1 MPLILTTE
9 KHYRWKNN
17 DVMEQQLLRDKTQ
30 TPVIL
35 EETLKESLAFL
46 ANLADRPA
54 GIRTSPSIE
63 DNLAEEGVGSLAA
76 LTSFQEQFSAG
87 LSGSP
92 GPRYLGFVTGGST
105 PAGIAGDWLTS
116 VIDQNVASAGDSSA
130 NQVEYQAV
138 NWLKALFGID
148 QAYAGTFV
156 SGATMSS
163 FTGLAIGRQW
173 VGQQLGVDIG
183 HEGLA
188 SVGAIS
194 VLSGCAHSSVFKA
207 LSMLG
212 MGRAC
217 VQRLPLQEGREAVDI
232 GALREALEAQNGRPC
247 IVVANSGTVN
257 SVDFDDLVAIGQL
270 KAEFPFWLHV
280 DAAFGGFAACSPEY
294 AHFMDGINAADSITI
309 DLHKMLNV
317 PYDSAI
323 QLTRHPDLQQ
333 AVFQNSGARYL
344 EVNAAEVPFVH
355 LTPENSRRFRA
366 LPTWFSLKAYGRAG
380 FRDLVE
386 RNVLLAKQLGEW
398 IDRSPQF
405 ELLSPVHFNVVCFT
419 LNAPKEEL
427 ASLITRFL
435 AALTHDGRVF
445 LTPSDWKGTPCIRAA
460 FSNWQTEESDLFI
473 IQQALQEVLS
483 VYQD

>member
-1 MPLILTTE
+1 
-9 KHYRWKNN
+9 
-17 DVMEQQLLRDKTQ
+17 MEQQLLRDKTQ

-46 ANLADRPA
+46 ANLSDRPA
-54 GIRTSPSIE
+54 GLRTAPPIE
-63 DNLAEEGVGSLAA
+63 DHLAEEGVGSLAA
-76 LTSFQEQFSAG
+76 LSSFQEQFSAG

-130 NQVEYQAV
+130 SQVEYQAV

-148 QAYAGTFV
+148 DTYSGTFV

-173 VGQQLGVDIG
+173 VGQELGVDIG

-188 SVGAIS
+188 AIGLIP

-212 MGRAC
+212 MGRSS
-217 VQRLPLQEGREAVDI
+217 VQRLPLQEGREAVDLA
-232 GALREALEAQNGRPC
+232 ALRKALAAQKGRPC

-257 SVDFDDLVAIGQL
+257 SVDFDDLQAIGQL
-270 KAEFPFWLHV
+270 KKEFPFWLHV
-280 DAAFGGFAACSPEY
+280 DAAFGGFAACSPQY
-294 AHFMDGINAADSITI
+294 AHFMEGINAADSITI

-323 QLTRHPDLQQ
+323 QLTRHSELQQ

-344 EVNAAEVPFVH
+344 EVDAAEVPFVH

-386 RNVLLAKQLGEW
+386 RNVTLAKQLGDW
-398 IDRSPQF
+398 IDRSTHF
-405 ELLSPVHFNVVCFT
+405 TLLSPVHFNVVCFT
-419 LNAPKEEL
+419 LDAPQHEL
-427 ASLITRFL
+427 AARINQFL
-435 AALTHDGRVF
+435 SALTHDGRVF
-445 LTPSDWKGTPCIRAA
+445 LTPSEWKGTPCIRAA
-460 FSNWQTEESDLFI
+460 FSNWQTQESDLFI
-473 IQQALQEVLS
+473 IQQALQEVMLS
-483 VYQD
+483 YQQ

>member
-1 MPLILTTE
+1 
-9 KHYRWKNN
+9 
-17 DVMEQQLLRDKTQ
+17 MEQQLLRDKTQ

-46 ANLADRPA
+46 ANLSDRPA

-63 DNLAEEGVGSLAA
+63 NELAEEGVGSLAA
-76 LTSFQEQFSAG
+76 LASFQEQFSSG

-148 QAYAGTFV
+148 EMYFGTFV

-173 VGQQLGVDIG
+173 VGQYLGVDIA

-188 SVGAIS
+188 AVGTIP

-212 MGRAC
+212 MGRSC
-217 VQRLPLQEGREAVDI
+217 LQRLPLQEGSEAVDLA
-232 GALREALEAQNGRPC
+232 ALRETLAAQKGRPC

-257 SVDFDDLVAIGQL
+257 SVDFDDLQAIGKL
-270 KAEFPFWLHV
+270 KKEFPFWLHV
-280 DAAFGGFAACSPEY
+280 DAAFGGFAACTPQY
-294 AHFMDGINAADSITI
+294 AHFMEGINAADSITI

-323 QLTRHPDLQQ
+323 QLTRHPELQQ

-344 EVNAAEVPFVH
+344 EVDAAEVPFVH

-386 RNVLLAKQLGEW
+386 RNVELAKQLGDW
-398 IDRSPQF
+398 IDRSNDF
-405 ELLSPVHFNVVCFT
+405 TLLSPVHFNVVCFT
-419 LNAPKEEL
+419 LDAPKREL
-427 ASLITRFL
+427 AARINQFL
-435 AALTHDGRVF
+435 SALTQDGRVF
-445 LTPSDWKGTPCIRAA
+445 LTPSEWKGTPCIRAA
-460 FSNWQTEESDLFI
+460 FSNWQTQESDLFI
-473 IQQALQEVLS
+473 IQRALQEVNAA
-483 VYQD
+483 YQNQ

>member
-1 MPLILTTE
+1 
-9 KHYRWKNN
+9 
-17 DVMEQQLLRDKTQ
+17 MEQQLLRDKTQ
-30 TPVIL
+30 IPVIL

-46 ANLADRPA
+46 AKLSERPA
-54 GIRTSPSIE
+54 GIRTSPAIDE
-63 DNLAEEGVGSLAA
+63 TLLENGVGSLAA
-76 LTSFQEQFSAG
+76 LATFQEQFSAG

-116 VIDQNVASAGDSSA
+116 IIDQNVASAGDSSA

-138 NWLKALFGID
+138 NWLKALFDID
-148 QAYAGTFV
+148 EAYTGTFV

-188 SVGAIS
+188 ALGHIK

-212 MGRAC
+212 MGRSC
-217 VQRLPLQEGREAVDI
+217 VERLPLQEGREAVDLE
-232 GALREALEAQNGRPC
+232 ALRAALIAQQGRPC
-247 IVVANSGTVN
+247 IVVANTGTVN
-257 SVDFDDLVAIGQL
+257 SVDFDDLKVIGRL
-270 KAEFPFWLHV
+270 KEEFPFWLHV
-280 DAAFGGFAACSPEY
+280 DAAFGGFAACSPQY
-294 AHFMDGINAADSITI
+294 AHFMEGINAADSITI

-323 QLTRHPDLQQ
+323 QLTRHQDLQQ

-344 EVNAAEVPFVH
+344 EVNAEEVPFVH

-386 RNVLLAKQLGEW
+386 RNVELAQQLGEW
-398 IDRSPQF
+398 IDRSPHF
-405 ELLSPVHFNVVCFT
+405 ILLSPVHFNVVCFT
-419 LNAPKEEL
+419 LDAPAAERSAL
-427 ASLITRFL
+427 VNQYLS
-435 AALTHDGRVF
+435 ALTHDGRVF

-460 FSNWQTEESDLFI
+460 FSNWQTQESDLFI
-473 IQQALQEVLS
+473 IQQALQEVLTL
-483 VYQD
+483 D

>member
-1 MPLILTTE
+1 MD
-9 KHYRWKNN
+9 R
-17 DVMEQQLLRDKTQ
+17 QLRRDKTQ
-30 TPVIL
+30 TPIIL
-35 EETLKESLAFL
+35 EEIFKESLAFL
-46 ANLADRPA
+46 ANLSDRPA
-54 GIRTSPSIE
+54 GIRTSPPIDAKLE
-63 DNLAEEGVGSLAA
+63 EEGVGSLAA
-76 LTSFQEQFSAG
+76 LSAFQQRFSSG

-148 QAYAGTFV
+148 EAFSGTFV

-173 VGQQLGVDIG
+173 VGQQLGVDVA
-183 HEGLA
+183 HEGLV
-188 SVGAIS
+188 SIGVIP
-194 VLSGCAHSSVFKA
+194 VLSGCAHSSIFKA

-212 MGRAC
+212 MGRSC
-217 VQRLPLQEGREAVDI
+217 VQRLPLQEGREAIDI
-232 GALREALEAQNGRPC
+232 AAFRRALEGQHGQPC

-257 SVDFDDLVAIGQL
+257 SVDFDDLQAIGQL
-270 KAEFPFWLHV
+270 KEEFPFWLHV
-280 DAAFGGFAACSPEY
+280 DAAFGGFAACSPQY
-294 AHFMDGINAADSITI
+294 AHFMEGIDAADSVTI

-344 EVNAAEVPFVH
+344 EVDAAEVPFVH

-386 RNVLLAKQLGEW
+386 RNVDLAKQLGDW
-398 IDRSPQF
+398 VDRSVHF
-405 ELLSPVHFNVVCFT
+405 KLLSPVHFNVVCFT
-419 LNAPKEEL
+419 LDAPREDL
-427 ASLITRFL
+427 AVLISQFL

-445 LTPSDWKGTPCIRAA
+445 LTPSDWKGIPCIRAA
-460 FSNWQTEESDLFI
+460 FSNWQTQEADLFI

-483 VYQD
+483 AYQN

>member
-1 MPLILTTE
+1 
-9 KHYRWKNN
+9 
-17 DVMEQQLLRDKTQ
+17 MEQQLLRDKTQ

-46 ANLADRPA
+46 ANLSDRPA
-54 GIRTSPSIE
+54 GIRTSPAIE
-63 DNLAEEGVGSLAA
+63 DKLAEEGVGSLAA
-76 LTSFQEQFSAG
+76 LASFQKQFSAG

-130 NQVEYQAV
+130 NQVEYQAI
-138 NWLKALFGID
+138 NWLKALFGIEE
-148 QAYAGTFV
+148 AYSGTFV

-173 VGQQLGVDIG
+173 VGQQLGVDIS
-183 HEGLA
+183 HEGVA
-188 SVGAIS
+188 AVGPIP

-212 MGRAC
+212 MGRSC
-217 VQRLPLQEGREAVDI
+217 VQRLPLQAGREAVDLL
-232 GALREALEAQNGRPC
+232 ALREALATQNGRPC

-257 SVDFDDLVAIGQL
+257 SVDFDDLRAIGQL
-270 KAEFPFWLHV
+270 KKEFPFWLHV
-280 DAAFGGFAACSPEY
+280 DAAFGGFAACSPQY
-294 AHFMDGINAADSITI
+294 AHLVEGINVADSITI

-323 QLTRHPDLQQ
+323 QLTRHPELQQ

-344 EVNAAEVPFVH
+344 EVNTEEVPFVH

-366 LPTWFSLKAYGRAG
+366 LPTWFSLKAYGRSG

-386 RNVLLAKQLGEW
+386 RNVDLAKQLGDW
-398 IDRSPQF
+398 IDRSSHF
-405 ELLSPVHFNVVCFT
+405 TLLSPVHFNVVCFT
-419 LNAPKEEL
+419 LDAPQGEL
-427 ASLITRFL
+427 GDKINQFL
-435 AALTHDGRVF
+435 SALTHDGRVF
-445 LTPSDWKGTPCIRAA
+445 LTPSEWKGKPCIRAA
-460 FSNWQTEESDLFI
+460 FSNWQTQESDLFI
-473 IQQALQEVLS
+473 VQQALQEVLS
-483 VYQD
+483 TYQN

>member
-1 MPLILTTE
+1 
-9 KHYRWKNN
+9 
-17 DVMEQQLLRDKTQ
+17 MEQQLLRDKTQ
-30 TPVIL
+30 IRVIL

-46 ANLADRPA
+46 AKLSERPA
-54 GIRTSPSIE
+54 GIRTSPSIDE
-63 DNLAEEGVGSLAA
+63 PLLEKGIGSLAA
-76 LTSFQEQFSAG
+76 LAAFQEQFSSG

-105 PAGIAGDWLTS
+105 PAGLAGDWLTS

-138 NWLKALFGID
+138 NWLKALFDID
-148 QAYAGTFV
+148 EAYTGTFV

-173 VGQQLGVDIG
+173 AGQELGIDIG

-188 SVGAIS
+188 ALGQIK

-212 MGRAC
+212 MGRSC
-217 VQRLPLQEGREAVDI
+217 VERLPLQEGREAVDLE
-232 GALREALEAQNGRPC
+232 ALRNALEAQEGRPC
-247 IVVANSGTVN
+247 IVVANTGTVN
-257 SVDFDDLVAIGQL
+257 SVDFDDLKAIGRL
-270 KAEFPFWLHV
+270 KEEFPFWLHV
-280 DAAFGGFAACSPEY
+280 DAAFGGFAACSPLY
-294 AHFMDGINAADSITI
+294 AHFMEGINAADSITI

-323 QLTRHPDLQQ
+323 QLTRHQDLQQ

-344 EVNAAEVPFVH
+344 EVNAEEVPFVH

-380 FRDLVE
+380 FQDLVE
-386 RNVLLAKQLGEW
+386 RNVELAQQLGEW
-398 IDRSPQF
+398 IDRSPHF
-405 ELLSPVHFNVVCFT
+405 ILLSPVHFNVVCFT
-419 LNAPKEEL
+419 LDAPTAEL
-427 ASLITRFL
+427 SSLITQYL
-435 AALTHDGRVF
+435 SALTHDGRVF

-460 FSNWQTEESDLFI
+460 FSNWQTQESDLFI
-473 IQQALQEVLS
+473 IQQALQEVLMLD
-483 VYQD
+483 QN